1 MNFDMGI
8 LRFPGLT
15 TRHVKGLMAA
25 TFIFFGIAFVT
36 FEIFGET
43 NVKPEFVKSGRF
55 VQTIVASG
63 HVENPHR
70 LSISAQITGT
80 VAEIPVLEGESVEK
94 GQLLIVLEKTELQS
108 ALRQA
113 QASEQQALSNLRQLR
128 ELKAPVAAQNSI
140 QADANLITAKNN
152 LARTL
157 ELFDKGFI
165 SSAAS
170 DEAERSFKIAQSQLS
185 ISEQQSES
193 LRPGGSDLVV
203 GQDMVNQA
211 HAAVEVAV
219 ARLRYTSIQAPR
231 AGVLIT
237 RSVEVGEGV
246 LPGKV
251 LMVMS
256 PKGATQLVLQIDE
269 KNIKWLHLAQMALAS
284 ADAFA
289 DHKFQA
295 QLVYINPRIDPQRG
309 SVEVKLDVKDPPLEL
324 KQDMTVSVDIEA
336 ARIENAMMIP
346 LSTVHGYEI
355 HEPWVFLIE
364 GGLTRKQAIDIGL
377 VSQGIVQ
384 VLSGLKVGD
393 MVLPNQYTHLGDRS
407 RVRVIR

>member
-1 MNFDMGI
+1 MNLDMGI
-8 LRFPGLT
+8 ARLQGLT
-15 TRHVKGLMAA
+15 NRHVQGLIAA
-25 TFIFFGIAFVT
+25 TFMVLAMVVVT
-36 FEIFGET
+36 FEIFRQT
-43 NVKPEFVKSGRF
+43 TVTPEFVKSGRF
-55 VQTIVASG
+55 IQTIVASG

-70 LSISAQITGT
+70 LSISAQITAS
-80 VAEIPVLEGESVEK
+80 VADIPVVDGESVEK
-94 GQLLIVLEKTELQS
+94 GQLLIALENTELQS
-108 ALRQA
+108 ALKQA

-140 QADANLITAKNN
+140 QADANLINAKNN
-152 LARTL
+152 FARTL
-157 ELFDKGFI
+157 ELFDRGFI
-165 SSAAS
+165 SVAS
-170 DEAERSFKIAQSQLS
+170 RDEAERSFKIAQSQLV

-203 GQDMVNQA
+203 GQDLVNQA
-211 HAAVEVAV
+211 HAFVEVAV

-237 RSVEVGEGV
+237 RTVEVGEGV
-246 LPGKV
+246 MPGKV

-256 PKGATQLVLQIDE
+256 PRGATQLVLQIDE
-269 KNIKWLHLAQMALAS
+269 KNIKWLHLGQLALAS

-289 DHKFQA
+289 DKKFQA

-309 SVEVKLDVKDPPLEL
+309 SVEVKLDVMDPPLEL

-346 LSTVHGYEI
+346 LSAVHGYEI
-355 HEPWVFLIE
+355 HDPWVFVIE
-364 GGLTRKQAIDIGL
+364 DGLTRKQIIDVGL

>member
-8 LRFPGLT
+8 PKLQGLT
-15 TRHVKGLMAA
+15 NRHVIGLIAGA
-25 TFIFFGIAFVT
+25 FIFFGIVFVT
-36 FEIFGET
+36 FEIFWKT
-43 NVKPEFVKSGRF
+43 DVKPEFVKSGRF

-70 LSISAQITGT
+70 LSISAQITAT
-80 VAEIPVLEGESVEK
+80 VADVPVVDGESVEK
-94 GQLLIVLEKTELQS
+94 GQLLIVLENKELQS

-113 QASEQQALSNLRQLR
+113 QASENQALSNLRQLR
-128 ELKAPVAAQNSI
+128 ELKAPVAIQNSI
-140 QADANLITAKNN
+140 QADANLINAKNN

-157 ELFDKGFI
+157 ELFSQGFI
-165 SSAAS
+165 SSTAR
-170 DEAERSFKIAQSQLS
+170 DEAERSFKIAQSQLY
-185 ISEQQSES
+185 INQQQSES
-193 LRPGGSDLVV
+193 LRPGGSDIVL

-219 ARLRYTSIQAPR
+219 ARLRYSSIQAPR

-246 LPGKV
+246 MPGKV

-284 ADAFA
+284 ADAFS
-289 DHKFQA
+289 DKKFQA

-364 GGLTRKQAIDIGL
+364 GGLTRKQTIDVGL
-377 VSQGIVQ
+377 VSQGVVQ
-384 VLSGLKVGD
+384 VLSGLNVGD
-393 MVLPNQYTHLGDRS
+393 MVLPNQYSHLGDRS

>member
-70 LSISAQITGT
+70 LSISAQITGS

-295 QLVYINPRIDPQRG
+295 QLVYINPRIDP
-309 SVEVKLDVKDPPLEL
+309 V
-324 KQDMTVSVDIEA
+324 
-336 ARIENAMMIP
+336 
-346 LSTVHGYEI
+346 
-355 HEPWVFLIE
+355 
-364 GGLTRKQAIDIGL
+364 
-377 VSQGIVQ
+377 
-384 VLSGLKVGD
+384 
-393 MVLPNQYTHLGDRS
+393 
-407 RVRVIR
+407 